1 MRAGGKGRENPMIRS
16 IAALALALAP
26 FLAGLAAPAP
36 ARAAHHEPVLQ
47 AYLVDVKPGK
57 LDQYR
62 GEVKKLAGVMKRVGS
77 PAVVRMWRRTAAGP
91 ETGGVLV
98 GVEYPNAAAW
108 AASQPKLEAD
118 AEWKR
123 IMSGLPAIRTLES
136 YAIWRDISTVPPSG
150 GSGSVLVV
158 TGVRVKP
165 GRLEDYRKRVG
176 GAATISKR
184 LGLSGSMRMW
194 HADLAGTLT
203 GAVAV
208 GVQHPD
214 LAGYVADQAKLAGD
228 AEWQKLLSG
237 LTEMRTIVGRTM
249 YVEITP

>member
-1 MRAGGKGRENPMIRS
+1 MTRT

-36 ARAAHHEPVLQ
+36 AGAAHHEPVLQ

-57 LDQYR
+57 LEQYR
-62 GEVKKLAGVMKRVGS
+62 GEVKKLAGVMKRIGS
-77 PAVVRMWRRTAAGP
+77 PGVVRMWRATAAGP
-91 ETGGVLV
+91 QTGRVLV
-98 GVEYPNAAAW
+98 GVEYPNGTAW
-108 AASQPKLEAD
+108 AENQAKLEAD
-118 AEWKR
+118 AEWRR
-123 IMSGLPAIRTLES
+123 IMSGLPAIRTLQS
-136 YAIWRDISTVPPSG
+136 HAVWRDISTSPPAG
-150 GSGSVLVV
+150 GAGSVLVV

-176 GAATISKR
+176 GASAINER

-194 HADLAGTLT
+194 HAEIAGPAT

-208 GVQHPD
+208 GVVYPD
-214 LAGYVADQAKLAGD
+214 LATYVSDQAKIASD

-237 LTEMRTIVGRTM
+237 LSEIRTLESRSL
-249 YVEITP
+249 YEEITP